1 MNTIILIQYKSKEEV
16 PKTHIIKLTKI
27 KDKETILKV
36 AREKQQK
43 EKTYNQEYSTQQ
55 GTHSDLKEKSKALQT
70 GKD

>member
-1 MNTIILIQYKSKEEV
+1 
-16 PKTHIIKLTKI
+16 
-27 KDKETILKV
+27 LKV